1 MSAVPES
8 HRNILE
14 TAVQGMMSTIR
25 HADGLVST
33 NPVGFDWDG
42 EYVRISTLKSR
53 VKYANLRANPQITF
67 CVVDPLAPTR
77 YIEIRGHAELIDDPG
92 GELNRQIYRRH
103 TGQEFDLDAP
113 DAERVIVKIIPSQV
127 SAPTLYGGKLDRVAI
142 EVQLPGALASHTE
155 VSQSDPLAALRAKDA
170 IRERLHD
177 YVRAMDSI
185 DDDLGRSVFHPD
197 APADYGAIYQGTGH
211 GFIDFVHAAH
221 VGMLAHQHQLGSI
234 GIVVDGERAASETYV
249 TVTLRMRSPEG
260 LLQDSRSHGRY
271 LDQWEQR
278 NGRWAISARQ
288 YVHLFDDLYPVHLQQ
303 FETGGSRNPEDP
315 SYALF
320 AGRRG

>member
-1 MSAVPES
+1 MTAVPHT
-8 HRNILE
+8 HRDILE

-25 HADGLVST
+25 HADGLIST

-42 EYVRISTLKSR
+42 EHVRISTLKSR

-92 GELNRQIYRRH
+92 GELNRKIYRRH
-103 TGQEFDLDAP
+103 TGQEFNLDAP

-127 SAPTLYGGKLDRVAI
+127 SAPTLYGGKLDSIAT
-142 EVQLPGALASHTE
+142 EVQVPGALASHTG
-155 VSQSDPLAALRAKDA
+155 VPQGDPLAALRAKDA

-177 YVRAMDSI
+177 YVRAMDCI

-234 GIVVDGERAASETYV
+234 GIVVDGERAASEAYV
-249 TVTLRMRSPEG
+249 TVTLRMRSLEG
-260 LLQDSRSHGRY
+260 VLQDSRSHGRY

-278 NGRWAISARQ
+278 NGRWAISSRR

-303 FETGGSRNPEDP
+303 FVTEGSRDREDP
-315 SYALF
+315 SYALL
-320 AGRRG
+320 AGRRV